1 MFLSFSMITKN
12 FPLTRK
18 PMRKVKYLCEILNA
32 NIGENFLEIEN
43 DEEDGEQDWKG
54 NSEVWK
60 Q

>member
-1 MFLSFSMITKN
+1 
-12 FPLTRK
+12 
-18 PMRKVKYLCEILNA
+18 MRKVKYLCEILNA